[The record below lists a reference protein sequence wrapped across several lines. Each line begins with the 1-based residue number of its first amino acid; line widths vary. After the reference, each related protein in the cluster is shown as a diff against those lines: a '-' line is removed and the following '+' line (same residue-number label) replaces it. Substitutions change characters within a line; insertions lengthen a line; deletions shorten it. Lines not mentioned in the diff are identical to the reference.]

1 MAEELKD
8 NMQPEISNAPE
19 APAEA
24 VVEAA
29 VAAPAAA
36 ATTVVA
42 AAEAV
47 AEKKAEEAKI
57 ADEAAKAAKKA
68 EEQAAKEAE
77 KAKIAAEKEA
87 EKARKAAEK
96 EAEKQRIAQE
106 KAAAKAEKKRQK
118 MEAEQA
124 LINACPP
131 QYKPVS
137 TSKYF
142 WFGFLSFLPCI
153 GLIFTIICS
162 FAGRNRNVKRFERA
176 ILAYYIIGIILC
188 LIAVIVIGLIL
199 PPDKRGEILYALDE
213 ILYSVGL

>member
-47 AEKKAEEAKI
+47 AEKKAEEAKV
-57 ADEAAKAAKKA
+57 AEEAAKAAKKA
-68 EEQAAKEAE
+68 EEQAAKDAE
-77 KAKIAAEKEA
+77 KARIAAEKEA
-87 EKARKAAEK
+87 EKAKKAAEK

-199 PPDKRGEILYALDE
+199 PPDTREGILYALDE

>member
-47 AEKKAEEAKI
+47 AEKKAEEAKV
-57 ADEAAKAAKKA
+57 AEEAAKAAKKA

-77 KAKIAAEKEA
+77 KAKIVAEKEA

-199 PPDKRGEILYALDE
+199 PPDTREGILYALDE

>member
-8 NMQPEISNAPE
+8 NMQPEISNEPE

-47 AEKKAEEAKI
+47 AEKKAEEAKV
-57 ADEAAKAAKKA
+57 AEEAAKAAKKA

-162 FAGRNRNVKRFERA
+162 FAGRNRNVNRFERA

-188 LIAVIVIGLIL
+188 LIAVIVVGLIL
-199 PPDKRGEILYALDE
+199 PPDKRAEILYALDE